1 MNYDFFNNLSWGA
14 THWHWWI
21 LGMILLAI
29 EVFAPGFFFLWF
41 GISAGILGLIILF
54 DPNIAW
60 QIQIILYALLSLVS
74 ILVWRISLRSS
85 LIPPTDQPLLNR
97 RTAQYIGRI
106 FTLEQPIIN
115 GRGRIRVDDSWWT
128 VEGKDLPTATVVKVV
143 AVENMILRVAPVAIS
158 NNPPF

>member
-106 FTLEQPIIN
+106 FTD
-115 GRGRIRVDDSWWT
+115 RKS
-128 VEGKDLPTATVVKVV
+128 VV
-143 AVENMILRVAPVAIS
+143 
-158 NNPPF
+158 